1 MANGDSAKGP
11 RLLRAITTKRMGSR
25 SDPVRNPRSDADVTR
40 FARASILRVQD
51 IELVPIARAADVTQR
66 RHIGRGMTAL
76 ISIFSR
82 GAAETGSSIRT
93 RLPSA
98 STASLACLTPR
109 RGLRRRGRRSGDRPR
124 APPPTPGR
132 RSPQPHELHRQV
144 PAQIPAASGRIY
156 RLNGEE
162 PVCAL
167 GPKGAGIGPH
177 S

>member
-82 GAAETGSSIRT
+82 GAAETGSSIRGSSE
-93 RLPSA
+93 LSMVDA
-98 STASLACLTPR
+98 LATV
-109 RGLRRRGRRSGDRPR
+109 G
-124 APPPTPGR
+124 
-132 RSPQPHELHRQV
+132 
-144 PAQIPAASGRIY
+144 AA
-156 RLNGEE
+156 
-162 PVCAL
+162 
-167 GPKGAGIGPH
+167 
-177 S
+177 